1 MLEKLLQ
8 ESDDFHAAME
18 TLRQSGPPIAEGE
31 LRFVVSAVSATLSI
45 EHSAAARLCFAGELA
60 SSATAMVRLQYEA
73 TARSAWLLYV
83 ATDEEIR
90 LIGGPLDS
98 ESEALARKMPGV
110 KTMLKAM
117 TGRAPEGLTV
127 PLQQFHDVTW
137 HGLNSFVHAGVH
149 PLRRQS
155 EGFPVLLA
163 CQILRNANAILHV
176 AYRMLAALTGSAAAM
191 GAVTD
196 LWKTHGHCLPIDP
209 DLAV

>member
-1 MLEKLLQ
+1 MLEKLMQ

-73 TARSAWLLYV
+73 TVRSAWLLHV

-90 LIGGPLDS
+90 LIDGPLDT
-98 ESEALARKMPGV
+98 ESDSLARKIPGAT
-110 KTMLKAM
+110 TMLKAV
-117 TGRAPEGLTV
+117 TGRAPDGLTV

-137 HGLNSFVHAGVH
+137 HRLNSFVRAGIH
-149 PLRRQS
+149 PIRRQS
-155 EGFPVLLA
+155 EGCPVLLA
-163 CQILRNANAILHV
+163 CQMLRNANAILHV
-176 AYRMLAALTGSAAAM
+176 TYRMLAALTGSAAAM
-191 GAVTD
+191 SAVTN